1 MSADLSR
8 RLFKLEATH
17 KRILRCPLC
26 RYSLYDISPKQRE
39 RYAMEPASVLAT
51 KCWHCGTQYIV
62 PLSRSDEHY
71 RQAADLHYNSHPVKH
86 FNDER
91 VHAADLWLELSPSRK
106 AEYEKERQEEADR
119 SVQPRPTRP
128 TPSPVRGPL
137 TLKEKKEKE
146 AREELKQRA
155 QEFIRTKQEY
165 FKRRARG
172 PESFPLDETIK
183 ALDAERV
190 HAYSRSLEQE
200 AEALG
205 FEKYGE
211 GVSHY
216 RSQTATIRNS
226 ILTLR
231 KREACEVVIWGK
243 TLRDTIE
250 EIAFF
255 EALLPKVAEE
265 AVEKDRE
272 EKEKKAR
279 EAAERERQHNEYMA
293 RTRAQQPTSVQ
304 PVAPQPAAPSHDD
317 LLRHSMGEAAYN
329 AMREAQG
336 LAIDNLSTDAQG
348 RKRIELPYIPAEQ
361 ESKPPPDDGTIRYQQ
376 KLAHWRQTGVW
387 LPDEW
392 MR

>member
-8 RLFKLEATH
+8 RLTKLEVTH

-26 RYSLYDISPKQRE
+26 RYSLQDVSPKLRK
-39 RYAMEPASVLAT
+39 RYAAQPASVLAT
-51 KCWHCGTQYIV
+51 KCWHCGAQYIV
-62 PLSRSDEHY
+62 PLPRSDEHY
-71 RQAADLHYNSHPVKH
+71 RQAADLHYNSHPIKH

-91 VHAADLWLELSPSRK
+91 VHAADLWLDLSPSQK
-106 AEYEKERQEEADR
+106 AEYEKERQEEANR
-119 SVQPRPTRP
+119 LVQARATRP
-128 TPSPVRGPL
+128 TFSTVRGPL

-155 QEFIRTKQEY
+155 QEFIRAKQEY
-165 FKRRARG
+165 FKCRARA

-183 ALDAERV
+183 ALDADRV

-205 FEKYGE
+205 FEKYGQ
-211 GVSHY
+211 GVNHY
-216 RSQTATIRNS
+216 RSQTATIKNA

-243 TLRDTIE
+243 VLSDTAQ

-255 EALLPKVAEE
+255 ETLLPKVAEE
-265 AVEKDRE
+265 SAGKDRE

-279 EAAERERQHNEYMA
+279 EAAERQRQHEEYLA
-293 RTRAQQPTSVQ
+293 HTRGQQPSSVQ
-304 PVAPQPAAPSHDD
+304 PVTAQPDEPALDD
-317 LLRHSMGEAAYN
+317 FLRHSMGEAAYN
-329 AMREAQG
+329 AMIEAQG
-336 LAIDNLSTDAQG
+336 RASNSRSTDAQG
-348 RKRIELPYIPAEQ
+348 RRRIELPHIPSEQ